1 MSEPSPARPPGE
13 IRTAR
18 RALLAWFAGQ
28 GPDYPWRRT
37 EDDAYAVLVS
47 EVMLQQTQASRVV
60 EAFPR
65 FMARFPTV
73 LELADATRADVVR
86 AWAGMGYNRRAVAL
100 HEAARTIVR
109 DHRGAVPRAPETLRA
124 LPGVGS
130 YTAAAVAS
138 IAYGVP
144 IATVDTNVRKVVA
157 RLDHGAERDEITAAQ
172 AADAAASWLDRRRPG
187 DWNQAL
193 MTLGRAVCRT
203 RPLCDVCPLAAPC
216 RFRASGRAGRASVR
230 PPPPFEGSIRQVR
243 GVVVDVLRTHPSIT
257 LGRLSA
263 LSGHPEDRVRAAV
276 DGLAHDGVVEASA
289 AAVAGRPSGRVR
301 LAGEPPRG

>member
-1 MSEPSPARPPGE
+1 MVAPPTSEPSPARPPGE
-13 IRTAR
+13 IRTER
-18 RALLAWFAGQ
+18 RALLAWFADQ

-73 LELADATRADVVR
+73 RELADATRADVVR

-124 LPGVGS
+124 LPGVGP

-157 RLDHGAERDEITAAQ
+157 RLDHGAERDEITGAQ
-172 AADAAASWLDRRRPG
+172 AAEAAASWLDRRHPG

-193 MTLGRAVCRT
+193 MTLGRSVCRT
-203 RPLCDVCPLAAPC
+203 RPRCDLCPLAASC

-230 PPPPFEGSIRQVR
+230 PQPPFDGSIRQVR
-243 GVVVDVLRTHPSIT
+243 GVVVNVLRTHPSIT

-263 LSGHPEDRVRAAV
+263 LSGHPQDRVRAAI
-276 DGLAHDGVVEASA
+276 DGLARDGVVEASA
-289 AAVAGRPSGRVR
+289 AALAGRPAGRVR
-301 LAGEPPRG
+301 LPG